1 MSHSKKNNMEKFL
14 INVFQW
20 ISSIPH
26 VKMLHILCGM
36 LLFLFVSS
44 PLQAITGMKL
54 FSLLAGYFCVL
65 IVGHLKEWFDC
76 KGNWST
82 YDFPDLFATLAG
94 GFIASLSILMLWSR
108 F

>member
-1 MSHSKKNNMEKFL
+1 MEKFL
-14 INVFQW
+14 IKVFQW

-26 VKMLHILCGM
+26 DKMLHVLCGI
-36 LLFLFVSS
+36 LLFLFFAS
-44 PLQAITGMKL
+44 PLLAITGMKL
-54 FSLLAGYFCVL
+54 LSMLVGYFVVL
-65 IVGHLKEWFDC
+65 VIGHLKEWFDC

-82 YDFPDLFATLAG
+82 YDFPDFFATLAG

>member
-1 MSHSKKNNMEKFL
+1 MDIIYPTRQDASYPS
-14 INVFQW
+14 
-20 ISSIPH
+20 
-26 VKMLHILCGM
+26 GM

-44 PLQAITGMKL
+44 SLQAITGMKL

-82 YDFPDLFATLAG
+82 YDFPDFFATLAG